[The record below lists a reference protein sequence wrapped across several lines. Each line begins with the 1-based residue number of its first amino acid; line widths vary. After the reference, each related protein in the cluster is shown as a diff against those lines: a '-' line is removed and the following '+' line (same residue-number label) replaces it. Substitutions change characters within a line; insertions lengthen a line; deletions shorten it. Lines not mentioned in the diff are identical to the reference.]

1 MLFIGGALA
10 LFAWRAPLLKQGGL
24 FAPVSREGAL
34 VLNNLFLV
42 TACMTVF
49 VGTLYPLALEA
60 LTGEK
65 ISVGAPFFNA
75 TFGPLFLLLLL
86 AVPFGPL
93 LAWKRG
99 DLPGVAQRL
108 DGCRRASRWSRWPAR
123 SRSCGGG
130 PVLAPLVIGIAVF
143 VIVGALTD
151 FAERTALSPRCR

>member
-42 TACMTVF
+42 TACTTVF

-75 TFGPLFLLLLL
+75 TFGPLFLPLLL

-99 DLPGVAQRL
+99 DLSGVAQRL
-108 DGCRRASRWSRWPAR
+108 MVAAGVALVAMVAHVRDSCAADRCWRR
-123 SRSCGGG
+123 SRS
-130 PVLAPLVIGIAVF
+130 A
-143 VIVGALTD
+143 
-151 FAERTALSPRCR
+151 SRCS